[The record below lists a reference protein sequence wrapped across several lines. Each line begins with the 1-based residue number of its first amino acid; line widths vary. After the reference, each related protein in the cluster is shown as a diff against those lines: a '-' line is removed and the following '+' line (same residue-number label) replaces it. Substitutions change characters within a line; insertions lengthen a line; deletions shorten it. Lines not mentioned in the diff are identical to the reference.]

1 MEAIDIYEEESR
13 KLAEH
18 AAQCKT
24 TGKEVCALCGGDVLC
39 LSVCGC
45 VDACVCIEAYMHVRM
60 CKCVRVVGLLQSLR
74 GFSG

>member
-24 TGKEVCALCGGDVLC
+24 AGKEVCGGGGGDVLC
-39 LSVCGC
+39 PC
-45 VDACVCIEAYMHVRM
+45 V
-60 CKCVRVVGLLQSLR
+60 
-74 GFSG
+74 